1 MKNFGSFDY
10 IIIGSGSAGAVVA
23 NRLSENPQ
31 NKVLLLEA
39 GGSDNNIWLHIPIGY
54 YKTMFNS
61 DLSWNFHTEPDPG
74 LNNRSLNWPRGKV
87 LGGSSSINGLLYV
100 RGQQSDFNHW
110 QQLGNLGWGWD
121 DVLPFFKAAE
131 NQERGAD
138 SFHGTGGPISVSDI
152 RLKHEL
158 CDAFIKGGQEI
169 GIPFNPDFN
178 GPNQEGIGYFQLT
191 TQNGRRSSTAVGY
204 LDPIKSRKNLKI
216 TTNALVT
223 RISLG
228 NEKRAEG
235 VEFHKNGVLN
245 YAGCRAEVILSAGA
259 IGSPQLLNLSG
270 IGDPTE
276 LKDKSISVKHALSGV
291 GKNLQDHVQARMLY
305 RCKKPITLNDQIRNP
320 LKKIKM
326 ALEFIFKRSGPL
338 TVGAGQVGAFVK
350 ALPNSEWPD
359 TQFHFMPFSADK
371 PGQGLHPYSGFTST
385 VCQLRPESRG
395 QIKLKTPLPADAPAI
410 YPNYFSSDLDCKV
423 IISALRL
430 GKNIAQTGAMIPY
443 IDEALA
449 PTDDIKDDE
458 DLLEY
463 ARNNGT
469 TLFHPVG
476 TCKMGPKDD
485 KNAVV
490 DNQLRVF
497 GIRGL
502 RVIDASIMPT
512 LLSGNTNAGTI
523 MIGELGASLV
533 KRETTE

>member
-1 MKNFGSFDY
+1 
-10 IIIGSGSAGAVVA
+10 
-23 NRLSENPQ
+23 
-31 NKVLLLEA
+31 
-39 GGSDNNIWLHIPIGY
+39 
-54 YKTMFNS
+54 
-61 DLSWNFHTEPDPG
+61 
-74 LNNRSLNWPRGKV
+74 
-87 LGGSSSINGLLYV
+87 
-100 RGQQSDFNHW
+100 
-110 QQLGNLGWGWD
+110 
-121 DVLPFFKAAE
+121 
-131 NQERGAD
+131 
-138 SFHGTGGPISVSDI
+138 
-152 RLKHEL
+152 
-158 CDAFIKGGQEI
+158 
-169 GIPFNPDFN
+169 
-178 GPNQEGIGYFQLT
+178 
-191 TQNGRRSSTAVGY
+191 
-204 LDPIKSRKNLKI
+204 
-216 TTNALVT
+216 
-223 RISLG
+223 
-228 NEKRAEG
+228 
-235 VEFHKNGVLN
+235 
-245 YAGCRAEVILSAGA
+245 
-259 IGSPQLLNLSG
+259 
-270 IGDPTE
+270 
-276 LKDKSISVKHALSGV
+276 
-291 GKNLQDHVQARMLY
+291 
-305 RCKKPITLNDQIRNP
+305 
-320 LKKIKM
+320 M

-338 TVGAGQVGAFVK
+338 TVGAGHVGAFVK

-449 PTDDIKDDE
+449 PTDDITDDE

-476 TCKMGPKDD
+476 TCKMGPKND

-497 GIRGL
+497 GVRGL